1 MIEKINN
8 WDLRFLLKLNHA
20 FEHLGVFNKIFAE
33 YLIYGLPIFLIVL
46 WFWSTQTKKAAIR
59 AFFSV
64 LLAWPIISAAV
75 GHFVNRAR
83 PFEAGGVQELVF
95 HRPTVSF
102 PSDHAAA
109 LFAVTFSLFF
119 SGYKKLGYVFLILS
133 IIICTFRVGVGI
145 HWPTD
150 ILGGFVVGL
159 VAAWI
164 IKISD
169 RYLDVIYNWIISVM
183 KKIKLA

>member
-1 MIEKINN
+1 MIQKIND
-8 WDLRFLLKLNHA
+8 WDLKVLLKLNHA
-20 FEHLGVFNKIFAE
+20 FEHLGILNKIFAE
-33 YLIYGLPIFLIVL
+33 YLIYGLPIFLLVF
-46 WFWSTQTKKAAIR
+46 WFYSEKTKKAAIR

-64 LLAWPIISAAV
+64 LLAWPIISATI
-75 GHFVNRAR
+75 GNFVHRAR
-83 PFEAGGVQELVF
+83 PFESGGVQELVF
-95 HRPTVSF
+95 HRPSVSF

-119 SGYKKLGYVFLILS
+119 SGYKKLGYVFLIIS

-159 VAAWI
+159 VAGWI
-164 IKISD
+164 IKIAD
-169 RYLDVIYNWIISVM
+169 RYLDTVYNWIISVM
-183 KKIKLA
+183 RKIKLA